1 MSVVFNQPPCTETSI
16 SHTSSGLSC
25 SFLGHPHSHPS
36 HEAGVHPASVSGA
49 GVHRDGTAGPDMSC
63 LQSVWM
69 RDRHPNLSEGRE
81 STGKDTHIHMC
92 ICVYTGMQER
102 HANSCMGMQTHAI
115 HMHARMHAH
124 VHCETPGS
132 VTTCTAPIHLEPN
145 SFSTFQGEVNS
156 EAQAQPLKV
165 T

>member
-1 MSVVFNQPPCTETSI
+1 VVFNQPPCTETSI
-16 SHTSSGLSC
+16 NHTSSGLSC
-25 SFLGHPHSHPS
+25 SFLWHPHSHPS

-92 ICVYTGMQER
+92 IHVYTGMQER
-102 HANSCMGMQTHAI
+102 HANSCMGMQTHAWACK
-115 HMHARMHAH
+115 HTSYTCMHA
-124 VHCETPGS
+124 
-132 VTTCTAPIHLEPN
+132 CTHTYTAKP
-145 SFSTFQGEVNS
+145 
-156 EAQAQPLKV
+156 QAQLPHAQHPYTLSPTPSALSRGK
-165 T
+165 